1 MATYYWVGST
11 AANINSLSWHSLS
24 NWRITSNASA
34 GATLAKWV
42 TPSRLPLGGDIVFF
56 GSIYGAADAYTPV
69 AIPTYSPCL
78 FGGLTTGTAA
88 GLTLTWSGSTA
99 GSSLAQK
106 KGTIQI
112 YVNPTY
118 PFSQLGGEWN
128 TTILNEWGAQMTRL
142 GYYGYTFGV
151 TGGTAD
157 GEETAQYFSSGF
169 GGLIGTTASSL
180 TLSKPTQFQGEKFIR
195 TMGSVYD
202 YSTYPTRS
210 FFRGYT
216 MGSGFTGSNGNT
228 YAYDGSYNSY
238 NIGVASNLP
247 KLNYGQNRQAYNGAI
262 PGVATPSNNNILP
275 HGDSVIAGYWNVVQS
290 SYSTKSGSI
299 FGNGLVCNKFILA
312 PSYAV
317 VYYDSASS
325 NGLWKI
331 NGFSG
336 GTPVSYTQYN
346 TISFDQTSSTRT
358 LRIGDA
364 SNGIVKSVSI
374 LNVEGDIT
382 SNGGFVCTYPSYE
395 GGASGGTAG
404 TVIITTTGNLILN
417 PTVDGAVGTS
427 GLTTGSICT
436 VGYPSSDANTK
447 GTNLSAINYIYNMNG
462 SGYEWNIGVLG
473 NLNTN
478 EALLYGGSF
487 YPAPGIADQNNVEV
501 GQLTMFGDSVLD
513 LSQAPNHKGMDTTVA
528 FKSTA
533 SRLIPKDGTNITM
546 SSTQLEADVGDQ
558 FA

>member
-1 MATYYWVGST
+1 MANYYWVGST

-24 NWRITSNASA
+24 NWRITASASA
-34 GATLAKWV
+34 GGLAASWRS
-42 TPSRLPLGGDIVFF
+42 PLRLPYGGDVVFF
-56 GSIYGAADAYTPV
+56 GSVYDGASPYTPD
-69 AIPTYSPCL
+69 ALPTYSPCL
-78 FGGLTTGTAA
+78 FGGLTTGT
-88 GLTLTWSGSTA
+88 GTGVTLTWSGTTA

-106 KGTIQI
+106 KGTMTI

-128 TTILNEWGAQMTRL
+128 TTILNEWAAQCRRL
-142 GYYGYTFGV
+142 GV
-151 TGGTAD
+151 TANNFTVLGNTAD
-157 GEETAQYFSSGF
+157 GEETAVYYSSAF
-169 GGLIGTTASSL
+169 GTTSGDL

-195 TMGSVYD
+195 TMGWVYD

-216 MGSGFTGSNGNT
+216 MGAGFTAPGGYN
-228 YAYDGSYNSY
+228 YAYDGSYNFY
-238 NIGVASNLP
+238 RIGVPTNFP
-247 KLNYGQNRQAYNGAI
+247 KLNYGQNRKAYNGAI
-262 PGVATPSNNNILP
+262 PGVSTPSNNNILP
-275 HGDSVIAGYWNVVQS
+275 HGDSIIAGYWNSVES
-290 SYSTKSGSI
+290 AYSTKSGSI
-299 FGNGLVCNKFILA
+299 FGNGLVCNKFVLA
-312 PSYAV
+312 PSAAI
-317 VYYDSASS
+317 VYYDSTSS
-325 NGLWKI
+325 GGVYKS

-336 GTPVSYTQYN
+336 GNAVSYTQYN

-364 SNGIVKSVSI
+364 SNGIVKSVST

-382 SNGGFVCTYPSYE
+382 STGGFVCTYPSYE
-395 GGASGGTAG
+395 GGTAGSTAG

-427 GLTTGSICT
+427 GLTTGSLCT

-478 EALLYGGSF
+478 EAVLYGGSF
-487 YPAPGIADQNNVEV
+487 YPDSGIADQNNVEV
-501 GQLTMFGDSVLD
+501 IQLTMFGDSVLD

-558 FA
+558 FV